1 MFKILVADDD
11 ITMLEM
17 VEQVLDQEGYYI
29 TTARSGDQ
37 VLDLV
42 KDNIY
47 DLFLLDLSMGDQ
59 DGVLLCRQL
68 RKLPLTSDK
77 PILFLTGQH
86 EVDKAVRALEAG
98 GDDYIRKP
106 FAVKE
111 LTARLRAHLRRASV
125 MSDNSP
131 ALHINQHTCQVFV
144 DDREISLTRIEFE
157 LLRFMSQTPHKWHS
171 TEDLLGGVWN
181 YPDGVGDS
189 ALVRNHIRNLRRKL
203 EINPD
208 YPSIVQSRHG
218 RGYAIRANILLDEQ
232 HKHPYSA

>member
-11 ITMLEM
+11 KTMLQM
-17 VEQVLDQEGYYI
+17 IEQVLDEEGYYV
-29 TTARSGDQ
+29 TTARDGSE

-42 KDNIY
+42 RDNVY
-47 DLFLLDLSMGDQ
+47 DLFLLDLTMESY
-59 DGVLLCRQL
+59 DGISLCRQL
-68 RKLPLTSDK
+68 RKMPMTTDK

-86 EVDKAVRALEAG
+86 EVDKAVKALEAG

-125 MSDNSP
+125 MAENTA
-131 ALHINQHTCQVFV
+131 ALHINEHTCQVFV
-144 DDREISLTRIEFE
+144 DDREIALTRIEFE
-157 LLRFMSQTPHKWHS
+157 LLRFMAQSPNKWHS

-181 YPDGVGDS
+181 YPVGVGDS

-208 YPSIVQSRHG
+208 YPSIIQSRHG
-218 RGYAIRANILLDEQ
+218 RGYAIRANILFDESKQ
-232 HKHPYSA
+232 HTA